1 MKQAYYKN
9 DCVYIL
15 VVFERLVLIYNYFI
29 GPPHASPSV
38 IVAKIME
45 KLREHERDM
54 TCPKGSS
61 RVMAPTTKSMNCTE
75 KSPKQTSNRFN
86 KAAENILTKI
96 RY

>member
-1 MKQAYYKN
+1 M
-9 DCVYIL
+9 
-15 VVFERLVLIYNYFI
+15 FLISNFII

-61 RVMAPTTKSMNCTE
+61 RVMVPTNKSLHLTE
-75 KSPKQTSNRFN
+75 KSAKQTSNRFN

-96 RY
+96 RYLTNLSKCLPS

>member
-1 MKQAYYKN
+1 LKQSYYKN
-9 DCVYIL
+9 DYVYIL
-15 VVFERLVLIYNYFI
+15 FGFERIVLIYNYFI

-61 RVMAPTTKSMNCTE
+61 RIMVPTTKSMHFTE

-86 KAAENILTKI
+86 KAAENVLTKI